1 MTRYPVCR
9 IAEICLVLLL
19 ALSRPGL
26 AETLSPDVASRYIAQ
41 MGDRAVAVLAQQGS
55 SETRIAEF
63 TRLMLDAIDFDAVAT
78 ATLGRMARTVSPQ
91 DKREFTQLFA
101 ARLIDVAIDR
111 FGNIQIVRFAV
122 DAGRPQPN
130 GDVKVHSVIE
140 RAGDQPLMVDWRV
153 RLTDGNPKINDIEVE
168 GYSLVI
174 HYRGEFERGS
184 VSSVPGLISKLKDL
198 NQRSGSLST
207 VQRELK

>member
-1 MTRYPVCR
+1 MTRPPFFR
-9 IAEICLVLLL
+9 MADICLIMLL
-19 ALSRPGL
+19 ALPRPAL
-26 AETLSPDVASRYIAQ
+26 AESLTPHAATRYIAD
-41 MGDRAVAVLAQQGS
+41 MGDRAVAVLARQGS
-55 SETRIAEF
+55 AETRTAEF
-63 TRLMLDAIDFDAVAT
+63 ARLMLDAIDFDAVAT
-78 ATLGRMARTVSPQ
+78 APLGRMARTVTPQ
-91 DKREFTQLFA
+91 NRREFTQLFA
-101 ARLIDVAIDR
+101 AHLIDVAIDR